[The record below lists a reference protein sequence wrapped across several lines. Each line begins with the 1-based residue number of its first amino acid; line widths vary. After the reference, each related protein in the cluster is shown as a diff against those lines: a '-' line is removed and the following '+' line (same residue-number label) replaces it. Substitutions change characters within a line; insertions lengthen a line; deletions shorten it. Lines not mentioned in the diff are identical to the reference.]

1 MDDLER
7 SDSSTITRSELVE
20 RLAQAFPQ
28 LLPRDVELA
37 VKTLL
42 DTMSQALAEGKRI
55 ELRGFGSFVMHHRP
69 PRQGRNPKSSNRAKS
84 CVRGLISQRKTTLK
98 NDRFSECRIQ
108 SIADHW
114 KNPYFHIFSIAGT
127 WQYTS
132 S

>member
-1 MDDLER
+1 MGILKTRKKEYCLVMDDLER

-69 PRQGRNPKSSNRAKS
+69 PRQGRNPKSGEAVMVPEKHVPHFKPGKELRERVDFPKKDDS
-84 CVRGLISQRKTTLK
+84 
-98 NDRFSECRIQ
+98 SE
-108 SIADHW
+108 
-114 KNPYFHIFSIAGT
+114 
-127 WQYTS
+127 
-132 S
+132 

>member
-1 MDDLER
+1 MGILKTRKKEYCLVMDDLER

-69 PRQGRNPKSSNRAKS
+69 PRQGRNPKSGEAVMVPEKHVPHFKPGKELRERVDFPKKDDF
-84 CVRGLISQRKTTLK
+84 L
-98 NDRFSECRIQ
+98 E
-108 SIADHW
+108 
-114 KNPYFHIFSIAGT
+114 
-127 WQYTS
+127 
-132 S
+132 

>member
-1 MDDLER
+1 MGILKTRKKEYCLVMDDLER

-69 PRQGRNPKSSNRAKS
+69 PRQGRNPKSGEAVMVPEKHIPHFKPGKELRERVDFPKKDES
-84 CVRGLISQRKTTLK
+84 
-98 NDRFSECRIQ
+98 SE
-108 SIADHW
+108 
-114 KNPYFHIFSIAGT
+114 
-127 WQYTS
+127 
-132 S
+132 